1 MDTFGHLMV
10 TLFVIGWS
18 CVVVV
23 GVVKLAGILAGC
35 HE

>member
-10 TLFVIGWS
+10 TLFVIGWG
-18 CVVVV
+18 VVAVA
-23 GVVKLAGILAGC
+23 GIVKLAGILAGC